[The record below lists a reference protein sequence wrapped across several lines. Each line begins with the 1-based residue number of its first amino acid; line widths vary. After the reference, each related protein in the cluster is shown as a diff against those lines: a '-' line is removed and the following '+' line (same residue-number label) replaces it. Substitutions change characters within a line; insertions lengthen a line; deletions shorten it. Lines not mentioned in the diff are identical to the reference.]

1 MTVVTDNPV
10 HLNGLPNSTTL
21 LEALLTDLAVEV
33 GVLYWFLPRSE
44 TYWKTTIIRKWI
56 PCRAA
61 KQRVVFSSA
70 ASGS

>member
-33 GVLYWFLPRSE
+33 GVLAGPVGIFPLAHEGICLARFCLP
-44 TYWKTTIIRKWI
+44 
-56 PCRAA
+56 
-61 KQRVVFSSA
+61 
-70 ASGS
+70 

>member
-33 GVLYWFLPRSE
+33 GVLAGPVVIFPLAHEGICLARFCLP
-44 TYWKTTIIRKWI
+44 
-56 PCRAA
+56 
-61 KQRVVFSSA
+61 
-70 ASGS
+70 